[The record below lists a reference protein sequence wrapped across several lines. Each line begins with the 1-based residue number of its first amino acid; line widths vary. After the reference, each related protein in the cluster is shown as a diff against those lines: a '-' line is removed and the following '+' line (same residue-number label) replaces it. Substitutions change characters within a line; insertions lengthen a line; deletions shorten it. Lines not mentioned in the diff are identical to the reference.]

1 MSDLNQSTARWTEL
15 GEQLL
20 PLVDALVATAD
31 RQALLLDPEAL
42 VVALYDAHQRDLYSF
57 ARSAADDP
65 TLADDVV
72 QDAFLRLVR
81 EVQAG
86 RVPQNPGGWL
96 FRVTANLLVSQAR
109 RKRTTLRLRPM
120 AQGPDVARSAE
131 DETLL
136 RERYGDL
143 GLQLQRLPAEGRV
156 ALLLAAQGVPGKD
169 IAVALGRSETA
180 TRTILFRARRR
191 LRSHLDPSGDDRDHG
206 R

>member
-1 MSDLNQSTARWTEL
+1 MSDLDQRTAHWTEL

-31 RQALLLDPEAL
+31 RQALLQDPEAL
-42 VVALYDAHQRDLYSF
+42 VAALYDAHQRDLYSF

-72 QDAFLRLVR
+72 QEAFLRLVR

-109 RKRTTLRLRPM
+109 RKQTMLRLRPL
-120 AQGPDVARSAE
+120 ARGSDVGRSAE

-143 GLQLQRLPAEGRV
+143 GLQLKRLPAEGRV
-156 ALLLAAQGVPGKD
+156 ALLLAAQGVPGRD

-180 TRTILFRARRR
+180 TRTILFRTRRR
-191 LRSHLDPSGDDRDHG
+191 LRSYLDVSGDDGGHG
-206 R
+206 A